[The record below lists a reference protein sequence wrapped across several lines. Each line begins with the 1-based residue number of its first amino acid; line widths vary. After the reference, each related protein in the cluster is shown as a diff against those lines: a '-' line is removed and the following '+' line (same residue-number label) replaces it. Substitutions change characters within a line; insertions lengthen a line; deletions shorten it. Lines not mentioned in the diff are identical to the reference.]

1 MESIVEYLKSQ
12 AGVLIPAIVGVAI
25 TLLTSE
31 RHSFLSAVAR
41 VASGLFCAIY
51 LTDPILEWMRWN
63 AEAYR
68 SAVAGLLAINGFQ
81 LVKFFSDLNVE
92 RIIDLWKRA
101 GKK

>member
-12 AGVLIPAIVGVAI
+12 AGVLVPAIVGVAI

-31 RHSFLSAVAR
+31 KHSFVSSVAR

-51 LTDPILEWMRWN
+51 LTDPILEWMGWN
-63 AEAYR
+63 AETYR

-81 LVKFFSDLNVE
+81 LVKFFSALNAE
-92 RIIDLWKRA
+92 RVIDLWKHAR
-101 GKK
+101 KK